1 MSSVGVGIPAQSLCL
16 GYAVGSRDVRERCF
30 DDLTTLWRVPNT
42 WMRRLDFIFAAMR
55 ELCVSMN
62 L

>member
-1 MSSVGVGIPAQSLCL
+1 MGVGRPVQSLCL
-16 GYAVGSRDVRERCF
+16 SYADGGRDVRERCF
-30 DDLTTLWRVPNT
+30 DDLTRLWRVPNT
-42 WMRRLDFIFAAMR
+42 WIRSLDFIFAAMR